1 MSGNP
6 IYKYYPYFHSSFQ
19 SCILIYLGLPAPL
32 STCVKSEGCCSENT
46 LTVYMSFIKAFSSC
60 HLRCIKHLAF
70 LHHLFLIGLSVF
82 PSFLYIRLPVI
93 LYFLL
98 LFVLLF
104 TFTPFFVSLQYFI
117 SLPFQHS
124 SLSHL
129 PSYCHSLIL
138 FFYCIKHF
146 VAFLPYFHRFTCF
159 LLCQLSS
166 LSLSPPF
173 ATFFL
178 PPTPDLETPRDTCSL
193 VPLTPSQLSRPGDS
207 PSLPSDCNVR

>member
-98 LFVLLF
+98 LFVLFF
-104 TFTPFFVSLQYFI
+104 TFTHFFISLQYFI
-117 SLPFQHS
+117 SLPLSILLHHIFPRIATLSFS
-124 SLSHL
+124 SFIALS
-129 PSYCHSLIL
+129 IL
-138 FFYCIKHF
+138 SPFFHTF
-146 VAFLPYFHRFTCF
+146 TVFPAFSSVSFLPYH
-159 LLCQLSS
+159 S
-166 LSLSPPF
+166 LPLRH
-173 ATFFL
+173 FL
-178 PPTPDLETPRDTCSL
+178 PSSHT
-193 VPLTPSQLSRPGDS
+193 RP
-207 PSLPSDCNVR
+207 